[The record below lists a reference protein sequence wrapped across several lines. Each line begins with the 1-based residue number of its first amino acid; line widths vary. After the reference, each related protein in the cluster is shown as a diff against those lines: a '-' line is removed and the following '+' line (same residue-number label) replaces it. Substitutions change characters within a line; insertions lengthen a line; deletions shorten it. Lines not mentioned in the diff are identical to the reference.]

1 MTTHATAYPVGQVNS
16 VRRRPPPRVS
26 PTNAQRAWPVSRHSE
41 TPNRTTS
48 VRSVNKVMGHMEG
61 VVIERFTVC
70 LTQSSV
76 LGIDRLRVEA
86 VTDISCYPN
95 SSTRHKG
102 LKGSLTVARFVEQ
115 ALQPSM
121 KHLHIY
127 EVVPNSS
134 ALPCSLATVLDTLV
148 SRELVYP
155 ISSAVCAIQELPD

>member
-1 MTTHATAYPVGQVNS
+1 M
-16 VRRRPPPRVS
+16 S

-61 VVIERFTVC
+61 VVIIVQGWERFTVC

-121 KHLHIY
+121 KHLRIY